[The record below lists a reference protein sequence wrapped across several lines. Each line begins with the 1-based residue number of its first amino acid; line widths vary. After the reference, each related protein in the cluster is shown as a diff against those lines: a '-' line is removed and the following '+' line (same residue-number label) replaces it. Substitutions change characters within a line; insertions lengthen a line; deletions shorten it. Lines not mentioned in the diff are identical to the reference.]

1 MKIVALDISGNFKE
15 GKGTTGIAELIDG
28 EVRCISSLSAKHH
41 SSPEEY
47 WHEVIRDTI
56 FRQPNV
62 VVIEGYMLYNHKG
75 MNASTQANSDLET
88 PQLLGALKHYLYLQ
102 KIPMHIQYAKD
113 IKTRWSEKILVHMGI
128 LTEKSTSNKSKLYL
142 FKNQITSTHE
152 RDAMKHALRFW
163 HHVYEK
169 GKWLA

>member
-102 KIPMHIQYAKD
+102 KSLFTFNMQ
-113 IKTRWSEKILVHMGI
+113 KILKQDG
-128 LTEKSTSNKSKLYL
+128 L
-142 FKNQITSTHE
+142 KNSCSYGNPHRKIH
-152 RDAMKHALRFW
+152 F
-163 HHVYEK
+163 
-169 GKWLA
+169 